1 MVQPSHTGDVV
12 MNAKPEIK
20 TASAA
25 SSTATAGDM
34 PAGYVLEDQIGHL
47 IRRAHQRHTALFMAM
62 IGDEQVTT
70 TQYAALVKLYEMGE
84 LSQNHLGRLTAMD
97 PATIQGVIRRLT
109 ARKLIAHR
117 PDRNDKRR
125 RCLSLT
131 QAGRDLVDRLLAN
144 GPKVS
149 KATLDPLSPDEQR
162 QIIALLKRLG

>member
-1 MVQPSHTGDVV
+1 
-12 MNAKPEIK
+12 MNVKPEIK
-20 TASAA
+20 SAASAA
-25 SSTATAGDM
+25 SA
-34 PAGYVLEDQIGHL
+34 PASAELPTGYVLEDQIGHL

-62 IGDEQVTT
+62 IGDAQVTT

-131 QAGRDLVDRLLAN
+131 AAGRDLVGRLLAN

-149 KATLDPLSPDEQR
+149 QATLDPLSPDEQR
-162 QIIALLKRLG
+162 QIVALLKRLG

>member
-1 MVQPSHTGDVV
+1 
-12 MNAKPEIK
+12 MNVKPEIK
-20 TASAA
+20 AAASAA
-25 SSTATAGDM
+25 ST
-34 PAGYVLEDQIGHL
+34 PASAELPTGYVLEDQIGHL

-62 IGDEQVTT
+62 IGDAQVTT

-109 ARKLIAHR
+109 TRKLIAHR

-131 QAGRDLVDRLLAN
+131 MAGRELVGRLLAN

-149 KATLDPLSPDEQR
+149 QATLDPLSPDEQR
-162 QIIALLKRLG
+162 QIVALLKRLG

>member
-1 MVQPSHTGDVV
+1 

-20 TASAA
+20 TAPATASAA
-25 SSTATAGDM
+25 
-34 PAGYVLEDQIGHL
+34 PASADLPGGYVLEDQIGHL

-62 IGDEQVTT
+62 IGDAQVTT

-109 ARKLIAHR
+109 DRKLIAHR

-131 QAGRDLVDRLLAN
+131 ATGRDMVGRLLAN

-149 KATLDPLSPDEQR
+149 QATLDPLSPDEQR
-162 QIIALLKRLG
+162 QIVALLKRLG